1 MNLAQKIFL
10 HSIVWLAILIFLVFV
25 GVRNG
30 NYYQAIII
38 FVCFGIFNIAIFYLN
53 YLYILPKYLPKR
65 KYWVCTFYIVFLVL
79 LSALL
84 KYGFAY
90 LFKEMILV
98 SRDGNISFNQYYIS
112 AVLTGVFFVF
122 FSTAFKFSVDWFLNE
137 KVRKNLES
145 EKLIA
150 ELAFLRS
157 QINPHFLFNSLNN
170 IYSLAYQKSDKAPE
184 AIMKLSEIMRYML
197 QESNEPR
204 VKLAREIRYLQN
216 YIELQKLRFKGPAY
230 IELSIDGEYSE
241 EMIAPLIL
249 ISFVENAF
257 KHGTAS
263 DPENPIKINIHIHQ
277 NKLHFDIWNKKTLL
291 NKDESSGIGLSNV
304 KRRLDLLYTDK
315 YHLEISED
323 METYYCKLSLNIQS

>member
-1 MNLAQKIFL
+1 MNIAQKIFL
-10 HSIVWLAILIFLVFV
+10 HSIVWVAILIIFVFL

-30 NYYQAIII
+30 DYHQAIII
-38 FVCFGIFNIAIFYLN
+38 FVYFGIFNIAIFYLN
-53 YLYILPKYLPKR
+53 YLYILPKYLSKR
-65 KYWVCTFYIVFLVL
+65 KYWMFSACIVLLVL
-79 LSALL
+79 ISGLL
-84 KYGFAY
+84 KYGFAF
-90 LFKEMILV
+90 LFRDVILI
-98 SRDGNISFNQYYIS
+98 SRDGQIPFERYYIG
-112 AVLTGVFFVF
+112 AIFTGLFFIF
-122 FSTAFKFSVDWFLNE
+122 LSTAFKFAVDWFLNE

-204 VKLAREIRYLQN
+204 VQLGREIRYLEN
-216 YIELQKLRFKGPAY
+216 YIELQKLRFKGQAY
-230 IELSIDGEYSE
+230 IELSISGDYGEQS
-241 EMIAPLIL
+241 IAPLIL

-257 KHGTAS
+257 KHGVAS
-263 DPENPIKINIHIHQ
+263 DPDNPIKISVRILNNQLHFEIQ
-277 NKLHFDIWNKKTLL
+277 NKKSLL

-304 KRRLDLLYTDK
+304 KRRLDLLYVGK
-315 YHLEISED
+315 YALDIEED
-323 METYYCKLSLNIQS
+323 LDTYYCKLDLNL